1 MPLHIY
7 DRCASYEQNV
17 KFCHLVI
24 WFFSVFEC
32 CCSSYCL
39 LADVSAWVVHYQY
52 SHVAQVQKRP
62 HNTHLFCYQLIAAVC
77 TCTRSPVSVSTQ
89 TSLSHCSQGKEPEL
103 CKLGGG

>member
-1 MPLHIY
+1 MSFHILGKAY
-7 DRCASYEQNV
+7 DKCASYHEQNV

-24 WFFSVFEC
+24 VFFFFF
-32 CCSSYCL
+32 L
-39 LADVSAWVVHYQY
+39 FVSASVVHYQY

-62 HNTHLFCYQLIAAVC
+62 HKAHLFCYQLIAAVC

-89 TSLSHCSQGKEPEL
+89 TSLSHGSQGKEPEL